1 MAGPWIRGVVATPVG
16 QVCDVWA
23 VVRRRVFDLLREGL
37 SPRAAAEAA
46 GVSRQAVAGWR
57 AEAGGVIAAAGPWSG
72 RCLDR
77 VERYEMARLLEA
89 GLSVRAVAAA
99 MGRAASTVS
108 RESRRNRSGRSGRY
122 EPERAQSMAA
132 ARRARPK
139 ARKVAAHPPLGAW
152 VQQRLDARLSPEQI
166 SGRLAVEFPDDGR
179 MRICH
184 EAIYQA
190 IYVRPRGELRR
201 TLAAQLRTGRTARR
215 TQASRTPRGVIQGA
229 LTIRDRPEEVEGRL
243 VPGHHEGDLIKGT
256 TASNS
261 AIGTL
266 VERTTGHL
274 SLLHLPDGH
283 ASSEVVAALSAAVAA
298 MPAALARSI
307 TWDRGSE
314 MAAHRAFTAATG
326 VAVYFADPG
335 KPHQRG
341 SNENNGLL
349 REYFPK
355 GTDLSIHTA
364 RELQHVAD
372 QLNDRPR
379 KRLGFLTPN
388 EVMHKLLTQ
397 DINEQG
403 VATID

>member
-1 MAGPWIRGVVATPVG
+1 
-16 QVCDVWA
+16 
-23 VVRRRVFDLLREGL
+23 VFDLLREGL
-37 SPRAAAEAA
+37 SSGAAAEAA
-46 GVSRQAVAGWR
+46 GVSRQSVDLWR
-57 AEAGGVIAAAGPWSG
+57 GQAGGVIAAAEPWSG
-72 RCLDR
+72 RYLDR
-77 VERYEMARLLEA
+77 DERYEMARLMES
-89 GLSVRAVAAA
+89 GLSVRAIAAA
-99 MGRAASTVS
+99 MGRAPSTVS
-108 RESRRNRSGRSGRY
+108 REARRNRAARSGRY
-122 EPERAQSMAA
+122 EPERAQSMALG
-132 ARRARPK
+132 RRARPK
-139 ARKVAAHPPLGAW
+139 ARKVAAHPPLGRW
-152 VQQRLDARLSPEQI
+152 VQDALDRRLSPEQI
-166 SGRLAVEFPDDGR
+166 SGRLPVEFPDDGR

-201 TLAAQLRTGRTARR
+201 TLAGQLRTGRTGRR
-215 TQASRTPRGVIQGA
+215 TQASRAPRGVIQGA
-229 LTIRDRPEEVEGRL
+229 IPIRDRPEEIEGRL
-243 VPGHHEGDLIKGT
+243 VPGHHEGDLIKGA

-274 SLLHLPDGH
+274 SLLHLPEGY
-283 ASSEVVAALSAAVAA
+283 ASEQVVAALSRAVAA

-314 MAAHRAFTAATG
+314 MARHRAFTAATG
-326 VAVYFADPG
+326 VSVYFADPG
-335 KPHQRG
+335 KPYQRG
-341 SNENNGLL
+341 SNENTNGLL

-355 GTDLSIHTA
+355 GTDLSAHSA
-364 RELQHVAD
+364 RDLQHVAD

-403 VATID
+403 VATFT

>member
-1 MAGPWIRGVVATPVG
+1 MTYGPE
-16 QVCDVWA
+16 
-23 VVRRRVFDLLREGL
+23 VRRRVFDLVREGL
-37 SPRAAAEAA
+37 SSRAVAEAA
-46 GVSRQAVAGWR
+46 GVSRQAVDLWR
-57 AEAGGVIAAAGPWSG
+57 VQAGGVIAAAGPWSG
-72 RCLDR
+72 RYLDR
-77 VERYEMARLLEA
+77 DERYEMARLLES

-99 MGRAASTVS
+99 LGRAPSTVS
-108 RESRRNRSGRSGRY
+108 REARRNRSGRSGRY
-122 EPERAQSMAA
+122 EPERAQSMALG
-132 ARRARPK
+132 RRARPK
-139 ARKVAAHPPLGAW
+139 ARKVSAHPPLGAW
-152 VQQRLDARLSPEQI
+152 VQGALDRRLSPEQI
-166 SGRLAVEFPDDGR
+166 SGRLPVQFPDDGR
-179 MRICH
+179 MRISH

-201 TLAAQLRTGRTARR
+201 TLSGQLRTGRAARR
-215 TQASRTPRGVIQGA
+215 TQGSRAPRGVIQDA
-229 LTIRDRPEEVEGRL
+229 VPIRDRPEEVEGRL

-283 ASSEVVAALSAAVAA
+283 ASSQVVAALSRAVAA
-298 MPAALARSI
+298 MPAGLARSI

-314 MAAHRAFTAATG
+314 MARHRAFTAATG
-326 VAVYFADPG
+326 VKVYFADPG
-335 KPHQRG
+335 KPQQRG
-341 SNENNGLL
+341 SNENINGLL
-349 REYFPK
+349 REYFAK
-355 GTDLSIHTA
+355 GTDLSAHTA
-364 RELQHVAD
+364 ADLQAVAD

-403 VATID
+403 VATFT

>member
-1 MAGPWIRGVVATPVG
+1 MTYGPE
-16 QVCDVWA
+16 
-23 VVRRRVFDLLREGL
+23 VRRRVFDRLREGL
-37 SPRAAAEAA
+37 SPRAAADAE
-46 GVSRQAVAGWR
+46 GVSRQSVQGWR
-57 AEAGGVIAAAGPWSG
+57 AEAGGVIAAADPWSG
-72 RCLDR
+72 RYLDR
-77 VERYEMARLLEA
+77 DERYEMARLLES
-89 GLSVRAVAAA
+89 GLSVRAVAAS

-108 RESRRNRSGRSGRY
+108 REARRNRSGRSGRY
-122 EPERAQSMAA
+122 EPERAQTLALG
-132 ARRARPK
+132 RRSRPK
-139 ARKVAAHPPLGAW
+139 ARKVSAHPPLGAW
-152 VQQRLDARLSPEQI
+152 VQQGLDRRLSPEQI
-166 SGRLAVEFPDDGR
+166 SGRLPVQFPDDGR
-179 MRICH
+179 MRISH

-201 TLAAQLRTGRTARR
+201 TLTAQLRTGRTARR
-215 TQASRTPRGVIQGA
+215 SQASRTPRGVIQGGVP
-229 LTIRDRPEEVEGRL
+229 ISERPEEIEGRL

-283 ASSEVVAALSAAVAA
+283 ASEQVVAALSLAVAA
-298 MPAALARSI
+298 MPAGLARSI

-314 MAAHRAFTAATG
+314 MARHRLFTAATG

-341 SNENNGLL
+341 SNENTNGLL

-355 GTDLSIHTA
+355 GTDLSAHTA
-364 RELQHVAD
+364 ADLRHVAD

-388 EVMHKLLTQ
+388 EVMHRLLTQ
-397 DINEQG
+397 DIDEQG
-403 VATID
+403 VATFD